1 MTNRNNNIFN
11 YVMFFAFATVAM
23 LASIIVL
30 GGLFAMLVL

>member
-30 GGLFAMLVL
+30 GGLVAVLVV